1 MTDRYAVFG
10 NPITHSRS
18 PGIHR
23 LFAEQ
28 TGEDLVYDRQEVAL
42 DGLEEAVRQFFAAGG
57 KGINITVPF
66 KEQACRLSERLDAAA
81 SCAGAVNTLRMDT
94 DGRLHGY
101 NTDGSGLL
109 RDLEHNLGYAIGGA
123 RVLLIGAG
131 GAARGVLHPLLQRE
145 PALLTITNRT
155 LARAEALVALASDA
169 GTSIRI
175 EARALD
181 ACAQGHYD
189 LVINATSA
197 GLADSRPALP
207 DSIFSNRATLAYD
220 MVYGSEPTAF
230 ERWAL
235 ASGAQRSSNGLGMLV
250 EQAADAF
257 RIWRGKRPNT
267 APVIAALRAA
277 LRQ

>member
-10 NPITHSRS
+10 NPIAHSRS

-28 TGEDLVYDRQEVAL
+28 TGEDLIYDRREVAL
-42 DGLEEAVRQFFAAGG
+42 DGFEEAVRQFFAAGG

-66 KEQACRLSERLDAAA
+66 KEQAYRLSARLDTAA
-81 SCAGAVNTLRMDT
+81 SRAGAVNTLRLDT
-94 DGRLHGY
+94 DGQLCGH

-109 RDLEHNLGYAIGGA
+109 RDLEHNLGFAIQGT

-131 GAARGVLHPLLQRE
+131 GAARGVLHPLLGRE
-145 PALLTITNRT
+145 PALLTLTNRT
-155 LARAEALVALASDA
+155 LTRAEALVALARDVA
-169 GTSIRI
+169 TSVSI
-175 EARALD
+175 EARALV

-197 GLADSRPALP
+197 GLADSHPALP
-207 DSIFSNRATLAYD
+207 DGVFGDHAALAYD

-257 RIWRGKRPNT
+257 RIWRGKRPDT
-267 APVIAALRAA
+267 APVIAALR
-277 LRQ
+277 R